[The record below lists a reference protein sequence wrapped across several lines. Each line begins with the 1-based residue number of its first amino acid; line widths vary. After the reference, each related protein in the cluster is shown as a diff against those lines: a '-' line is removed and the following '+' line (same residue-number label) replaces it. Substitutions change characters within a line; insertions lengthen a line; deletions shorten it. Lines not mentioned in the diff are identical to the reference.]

1 MALDSSK
8 IRHEIRRIL
17 TENGRTR
24 GKELADEVVETV
36 GSEKTV
42 YREIKAMYDEG
53 ELERTE
59 YNRAKVEYELNDVT
73 KIIEGKLQFLYNQAK
88 NIYENLEKFHEDTY
102 NKKTIPSY
110 GQRLFTLVFCIKQ
123 TQNIQTT
130 LRILEASPVF
140 RKSKSFY
147 YLQKHVAKMWASIIG
162 NISHQPEEKFIE
174 DVFMN
179 FRTTTLEHAQP
190 LEKHE
195 INSL

>member
-8 IRHEIRRIL
+8 IRRKIRRIL

-24 GKELADEVVETV
+24 GKELADEVVKTI

-59 YNRAKVEYELNDVT
+59 HNRAKVEYELKDVT

-123 TQNIQTT
+123 TQNIQISQNFLICEALDRRVLTWQ
-130 LRILEASPVF
+130 RQLEY
-140 RKSKSFY
+140 R
-147 YLQKHVAKMWASIIG
+147 
-162 NISHQPEEKFIE
+162 N
-174 DVFMN
+174 
-179 FRTTTLEHAQP
+179 
-190 LEKHE
+190 
-195 INSL
+195 